1 MIFLED
7 KIWFSPLNVIHHF
20 RELENK
26 LSEKEKSSK
35 GFRKADEMYSVAIM
49 LVGIMKVQER
59 EYWLQ
64 AVDDK
69 ASSPDV
75 RTGTYRQLE
84 GVKMPEFAIEDVEV
98 VDFDENSPEKS
109 LSDFL
114 KRTKLSNTKKAYDS
128 LTTILCRVKSSI
140 HLPSFVQLNRELE
153 STTFSGPV
161 MILGRTSVDEVKPV
175 YKIAQIHPT
184 VDLVSEFNLLDE
196 LLNKKYTGV
205 LSLKRATIFSTEYK
219 AEEKHFPFEKI
230 SFAD

>member
-35 GFRKADEMYSVAIM
+35 GFRKAGEIYSVAIM
-49 LVGIMKVQER
+49 LVGIMKAQKG

-75 RTGTYRQLE
+75 RTGTYKQIE
-84 GVKMPEFAIEDVEV
+84 GAKIPEFAIEDIEV
-98 VDFDENSPEKS
+98 VDFDENSDEKS
-109 LSDFL
+109 LSNFL
-114 KRTKLSNTKKAYDS
+114 KRTKISNDKKAYDP
-128 LTTILCRVKSSI
+128 LTTILCRIKSSI
-140 HLPSFVQLNRELE
+140 YLPSFDKLNQELK
-153 STTFSGPV
+153 SSKFSGPV
-161 MILGRTSVDEVKPV
+161 MILGRTSIGEEKPK

-184 VDLVSEFNLLDE
+184 IDLVTEFDLLDE
-196 LLNKKYTGV
+196 LFNKKYTGV
-205 LSLKRATIFSTEYK
+205 LSLKRATTFSTEYK
-219 AEEKHFPFEKI
+219 AEEKHYPFEKI
-230 SFAD
+230 NFS